1 MIEMAMAVVALVVKG
16 EATEAG
22 MAEEVTNSEVDME
35 VKEDMAVEVIKVD
48 RATIME
54 EDTVVEDTPQ
64 DLVASEEAKVDIK
77 GTMTIQCL

>member
-1 MIEMAMAVVALVVKG
+1 MAMAVVASVVKG

-22 MAEEVTNSEVDME
+22 MAEEVINSEVDME
-35 VKEDMAVEVIKVD
+35 VKEDMAVEAIKVD
-48 RATIME
+48 RATTVE

-64 DLVASEEAKVDIK
+64 DLVASGEEAKVDIK

>member
-48 RATIME
+48 RATTME

>member
-1 MIEMAMAVVALVVKG
+1 MAMAVVASVVKG

-48 RATIME
+48 RATTME

-64 DLVASEEAKVDIK
+64 DLVASEEEAKADIK

>member
-1 MIEMAMAVVALVVKG
+1 MAMAVVASVVKG

-22 MAEEVTNSEVDME
+22 MAEEVINSEVDME
-35 VKEDMAVEVIKVD
+35 VKEDMAVEAIKVD
-48 RATIME
+48 RATTME

-64 DLVASEEAKVDIK
+64 DLVASEEEAKVDIK